1 MATLAESVLTPPG
14 RGLAP
19 AGLLPRLPGLS
30 LSPGGALRLA
40 PAAALV
46 RRAAA
51 GLAEQDLV
59 VDLGDS
65 IGSGR
70 WWRGFATLGALA
82 GAAMTLALMLPP
94 VAGPVPHAPTQ
105 AAQAEARA
113 NAIGPLAEGSPTGQ
127 LLAPTALAVRLAE
140 PPERPRVEL
149 TATIGAGGGAAGL
162 EAALRRAG
170 VGRADLEVLGRALA
184 GRVNLREVKAGT
196 PVRVVLGRRETKSVP
211 RPLNELDFRAA
222 FDLRVE
228 ARRQETGELRVTP
241 IAIRIDD
248 TPLRVTGEVGRSLRQ
263 AARAAG
269 LPESVIADYVRQ
281 MSHVIDFQREAR
293 GRDRFEFIIAHRR
306 AETGETE
313 MGRLLYAGLDNGRER
328 ISLMRWGPRGEFFK
342 ANGESVRKGLMR
354 TPVASARLSSGF
366 GMRFHPILGYSRMH
380 QGVDFAAP
388 TGTPVLASAGG
399 RVTQAGWGGGYGNMI
414 TIDHGRGLMTRY
426 AHLHRMNVRP
436 GQQVGQ
442 GQVIGQVGST
452 GLSTG
457 PHLHYEVWQDG
468 RPVDPR
474 QARFQGGEQLAGRD
488 LASFKAEMAR
498 LKRLP
503 VAGTAD
509 QTVAAGTAD
518 RTAAAD
524 ATGQAG

>member
-1 MATLAESVLTPPG
+1 MATLADSVLV
-14 RGLAP
+14 P
-19 AGLLPRLPGLS
+19 AGRLRVGLSPAALLPRLPGLA
-30 LSPGGALRLA
+30 LPRAGVLRLA
-40 PAAALV
+40 PAAEVA

-51 GLAEQDLV
+51 ALADHELV
-59 VDLGDS
+59 IDLGDS

-82 GAAMTLALMLPP
+82 GAAATLALMLPP
-94 VAGPVPHAPTQ
+94 VAGPVPHPPSPAYLE
-105 AAQAEARA
+105 EARTT
-113 NAIGPLAEGSPTGQ
+113 AIGPLAHGSPTGRTVP
-127 LLAPTALAVRLAE
+127 PTALAKRLAE

-149 TATIGAGGGAAGL
+149 TATVGAGGGAAGL

-170 VGRADLEVLGRALA
+170 VGRADMEVLGRALA
-184 GRVNLREVKAGT
+184 GRVNLREVRAGT

-228 ARRQETGELRVTP
+228 ARRLESGELRVRP
-241 IAIRIDD
+241 IAIAIDD

-269 LPESVIADYVRQ
+269 LPEAVIADYVRQ

-313 MGRLLYAGLDNGRER
+313 MGRLLYAGLENGRQS
-328 ISLMRWGPRGEFFK
+328 ISLMRWGPRGEFFR

-388 TGTPVLASAGG
+388 TGTPVLASASG
-399 RVTQAGWGGGYGNMI
+399 RVTQAGWGGGYGNLI
-414 TIDHGRGLMTRY
+414 VIDHGRGLKTRY

-474 QARFQGGEQLAGRD
+474 QARFQGGEQLGGRD
-488 LASFKAEMAR
+488 LANFKAEMAR

-503 VAGTAD
+503 AAGGAERGAA
-509 QTVAAGTAD
+509 VAA
-518 RTAAAD
+518 AAAERANEQD
-524 ATGQAG
+524 S